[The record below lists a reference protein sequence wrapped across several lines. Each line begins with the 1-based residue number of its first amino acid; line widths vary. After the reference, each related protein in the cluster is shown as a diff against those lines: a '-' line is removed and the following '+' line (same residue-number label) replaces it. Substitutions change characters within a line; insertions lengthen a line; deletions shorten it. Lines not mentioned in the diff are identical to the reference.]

1 MVAFRSLSS
10 ASRSSASAGAD
21 VMTDIVAAPT
31 SSAPGAHALR
41 PGAHRRRSSRS
52 LVSWSTGAAVVLT
65 ALTLVMTNE
74 HSAVAD
80 DIVPSPQPT
89 ATASVDGSGEQ
100 VDPTASPQ
108 ASESAPAPKPSATAV
123 KAKPGK
129 SSKTSKILPKA
140 AAHKES
146 TSRASRAGRRGTKS
160 YNLVYTATYATT
172 AMGWSSRE
180 VSCLTK
186 LWAGESNFRPMAR
199 NHRSGAY
206 GIPQALPG
214 RKMRV
219 EGRDW
224 KTNPDTQIRW
234 GVKYVKVKYG
244 TPCHALKVKHARGW
258 Y

>member
-10 ASRSSASAGAD
+10 ASRTSASAGAD
-21 VMTDIVAAPT
+21 VATDGAVAAACA
-31 SSAPGAHALR
+31 APGAHALR

-89 ATASVDGSGEQ
+89 ATAPVDGSGTQ

-108 ASESAPAPKPSATAV
+108 ASESAAAPKPSATAV
-123 KAKPGK
+123 KARPAKR
-129 SSKTSKILPKA
+129 STTSKILPKA

-146 TSRASRAGRRGTKS
+146 TSRASRAGRRGTKA

-172 AMGWSSRE
+172 AMGWSTRE

-219 EGRDW
+219 EGSDW

-244 TPCHALKVKHARGW
+244 TPCRALKVKHARGW

>member
-21 VMTDIVAAPT
+21 IATDLAVVSPAVV
-31 SSAPGAHALR
+31 PGAHALR
-41 PGAHRRRSSRS
+41 PGAHRRRGSRS

-100 VDPTASPQ
+100 ADPTASPQ
-108 ASESAPAPKPSATAV
+108 ASESAPAPKASATAV
-123 KAKPGK
+123 KARSGK
-129 SSKTSKILPKA
+129 VSKASKILPKA

-146 TSRASRAGRRGTKS
+146 TGRASRAGRRGTKA
-160 YNLVYTATYATT
+160 YNLVYTATYAST

-199 NHRSGAY
+199 NRRSGAY

-219 EGRDW
+219 EGSDW

-244 TPCHALKVKHARGW
+244 TPCRALKFKHARGW

>member
-1 MVAFRSLSS
+1 MVAFRSQSS
-10 ASRSSASAGAD
+10 ASRSRASVD
-21 VMTDIVAAPT
+21 VDPSVAT
-31 SSAPGAHALR
+31 SPDTTSIAPGAHALR
-41 PGAHRRRSSRS
+41 PGAHRRRRSRS
-52 LVSWSTGAAVVLT
+52 ALSWSTGAVVVLT
-65 ALTLVMTNE
+65 AVTLVMGNE

-80 DIVPSPQPT
+80 DIVPGPQPT
-89 ATASVDGSGEQ
+89 ASSPAEGSTAE
-100 VDPTASPQ
+100 PTATAEPSQSTVASPP
-108 ASESAPAPKPSATAV
+108 ASRTSQRAT
-123 KAKPGK
+123 
-129 SSKTSKILPKA
+129 TSKAGSRGTLLAKA

-146 TSRASRAGRRGTKS
+146 TSRASRAGRRGTKA

-180 VSCLTK
+180 VKCLTK
-186 LWAGESNFRPMAR
+186 LWAGESNFRPLAR

-214 RKMRV
+214 RKMRT

-244 TPCHALKVKHARGW
+244 TPCRALKVKRARGW

>member
-21 VMTDIVAAPT
+21 VMTDIDAAPT

-65 ALTLVMTNE
+65 ALSLVMTNE